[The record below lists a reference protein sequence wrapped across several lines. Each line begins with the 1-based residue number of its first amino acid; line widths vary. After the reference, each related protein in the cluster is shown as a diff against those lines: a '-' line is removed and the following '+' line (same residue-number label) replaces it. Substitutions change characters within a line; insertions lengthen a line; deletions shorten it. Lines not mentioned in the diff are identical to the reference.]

1 MVIDSRAS
9 RRTYRWVATAAVV
22 VLVLTGALW
31 WAFGDGAGTRLSA
44 YFTKAVG
51 LYPGSSVRVLGI
63 EVGEITAVVPE
74 GQRVRVDMTVADDV
88 PLPRSAGAVI
98 VAPSLVSDRY
108 VQLTPPYDGGPRL
121 RSGDTIALDRTA
133 TPMEIDDLYR
143 TLDELSTTLG
153 PKGANSDGSLSRVL
167 DAAAESLEGNGK
179 NLNTTITHMSEL
191 AETLNSSKGDLFS
204 TVRNL
209 SSFTEVLARSEAQLE
224 EFYARLD
231 QVSGFLA
238 GESDEVSAALSSLG
252 SALGDVKRFVTDN
265 RDQLTSNVDKLAS
278 LTQVLVDERAS
289 LAETLDV
296 GPTGLTNFINTYDAN
311 SGSIAIRYNAN
322 ELTNP
327 LVTTACRLVKL
338 ASSQQVPESLNKLC
352 EVLAPVVDGTTKIP
366 PVSQL
371 LHAIQ
376 TGELPP
382 LPLPLITAGAP

>member
-9 RRTYRWVATAAVV
+9 RRTYRWVATASVV

-31 WAFGDGAGTRLSA
+31 WAFGDGGGTRLSA

-51 LYPGSSVRVLGI
+51 LYPGSAVRVLGI

-74 GQRVRVDMTVADDV
+74 GQRVRVDMAVSDDV
-88 PLPRSAGAVI
+88 PLPSSAGAVI

-121 RSGDTIALDRTA
+121 RSGDTIGLDRTA

-153 PKGANSDGSLSRVL
+153 PKGANADGSLSRVL
-167 DAAAESLEGNGK
+167 DAAAESFEGNGK

-191 AETLNSSKGDLFS
+191 AETLNSSKGDLFA

-209 SSFTEVLARSEAQLE
+209 NSFTEVLARSDAQLE

-231 QVSGFLA
+231 QVSGFLS
-238 GESDEVSAALSSLG
+238 GEADEVSAALSSLG

-296 GPTGLTNFINTYDAN
+296 APTGLTNFINTYDAN

-338 ASSQQVPESLNKLC
+338 ASSQQVPQSLNKLC
-352 EVLAPVVDGTTKIP
+352 EVLAPVVDGATKIP

-382 LPLPLITAGAP
+382 LPLPLIAAGAP

>member
-9 RRTYRWVATAAVV
+9 RRTYRWVATASVV

-31 WAFGDGAGTRLSA
+31 WAFGTGGGTKLSA

-51 LYPGSSVRVLGI
+51 LYTGSSVRVLGI

-74 GQRVRVDMTVADDV
+74 GQRVRVDMTVDDGV
-88 PLPRSAGAVI
+88 PLPKSAGAMI

-108 VQLTPPYDGGPRL
+108 IQLTPPYESGPKL
-121 RSGDTIALDRTA
+121 RSGDVIGLDRTA

-153 PKGANSDGSLSRVL
+153 PKGANADGSLSRVV

-179 NLNTTITHMSEL
+179 NLNTTIEEMSRL
-191 AETLNSSKGDLFS
+191 ATTLDSSKGDLFT
-204 TVRNL
+204 TVKNL
-209 SSFTEVLARSEAQLE
+209 NSFTETLARSDAQLE
-224 EFYARLD
+224 EFYGRLD

-238 GESDEVSAALSSLG
+238 GESDEVSGALSDLG
-252 SALGDVKRFVTDN
+252 SALGEVKRFVTDN
-265 RDQLTSNVDKLAS
+265 RDLLTSNLDKLAS

-296 GPTGLTNFINTYDAN
+296 APTGTTNFINTYDAN

-322 ELTNP
+322 EFTNP
-327 LVTTACRLVKL
+327 LVTTACKLTKLVT
-338 ASSQQVPESLNKLC
+338 SQQVPESLSKLC
-352 EVLAPVVDGTTKIP
+352 EVLAPVVDGATKIP
-366 PVSQL
+366 PLSQL

-382 LPLPLITAGAP
+382 LPLPLITPGAR